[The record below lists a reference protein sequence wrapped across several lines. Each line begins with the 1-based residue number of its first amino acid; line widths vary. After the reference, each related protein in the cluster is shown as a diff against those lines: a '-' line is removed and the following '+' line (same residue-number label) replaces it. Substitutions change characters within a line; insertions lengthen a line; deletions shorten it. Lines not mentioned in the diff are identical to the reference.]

1 MRNMTSRLAIAAV
14 LTAGMAAPALAD
26 VDVTVLVSKD
36 KTITVNESLSKDV
49 TVTITL
55 DVDVDLDR
63 AAEAIALVNQ
73 TAAGNVV
80 DRDIDTPAASDG
92 ESVVRTA
99 LIGDAAG
106 GSVSGNQGVT
116 GVNQDVGVM
125 TNQGNIW
132 SVAVSE
138 DSDTPPA
145 ANVSPDT
152 FVDAQAEV
160 DQLTTGNAVDW
171 TPLVPA
177 PPGPTGVLVTANIE
191 DSIIANRG
199 LTAVN
204 QNAGNMN
211 NQSNAVA
218 VAAGLFQGSISSTN
232 FPPCSPACF
241 DGATVA
247 MAEAALGQETTGN
260 TVAEGPNDLDLK
272 LATML
277 RSVQNNIGVTQ
288 VNQDTGNMGNQG
300 NVTAV
305 GAAILTPLVVP
316 VAPPQI

>member
-55 DVDVDLDR
+55 DVLVDLDR
-63 AAEAIALVNQ
+63 AAEAIALVNH
-73 TAAGNVV
+73 TAADNVV
-80 DRDIDTPAASDG
+80 DRVIATEAASDN
-92 ESVVRTA
+92 EAVVRTA
-99 LIGDAAG
+99 LIGDVAG
-106 GSVSGNQGVT
+106 GSVSGNRGVT
-116 GVNQDVGVM
+116 GVNQDVGAM

-145 ANVSPDT
+145 ANDPPDT

-160 DQLTTGNAVDW
+160 DQLTTRNAVRW
-171 TPLVPA
+171 E
-177 PPGPTGVLVTANIE
+177 PGTSANNALIITANIE
-191 DSIIANRG
+191 DSVNANIG

-218 VAAGLFQGSISSTN
+218 VAAGLFPGSVSPTN
-232 FPPCSPACF
+232 TPPCTPACF

-260 TVAEGPNDLDLK
+260 TVLEGPNALDIK
-272 LATML
+272 LATMFN
-277 RSVQNNIGVTQ
+277 SVQNNIGVTQ

>member
-1 MRNMTSRLAIAAV
+1 MRDMTSRLAIAAV

-63 AAEAIALVNQ
+63 AAEAIALVNH
-73 TAAGNVV
+73 TAADNVV
-80 DRDIDTPAASDG
+80 DRVIATPAATDD
-92 ESVVRTA
+92 EAVVRTA
-99 LIGDAAG
+99 LIGDVAAG

-116 GVNQDVGVM
+116 GVNQDVGAM

-138 DSDTPPA
+138 DSDSPPTPNDP
-145 ANVSPDT
+145 PDT

-160 DQLTTGNAVDW
+160 DQLTTRNTVDW
-171 TPLVPA
+171 E
-177 PPGPTGVLVTANIE
+177 PGASQNNAIIITANIE

-218 VAAGLFQGSISSTN
+218 VAAGLFQGLISPN
-232 FPPCSPACF
+232 NVPPCSPACF
-241 DGATVA
+241 DGAVVA
-247 MAEAALGQETTGN
+247 LAEAALGQETTDN
-260 TVAEGPNDLDLK
+260 IVLEGPNDPHLK

-277 RSVQNNIGVTQ
+277 DSVQRNIGVTQ

-305 GAAILTPLVVP
+305 GAAVLRPIVAP